1 MHPERIPSQ
10 TDLLQIYRRAGF
22 RAPTPLQERIVPLV
36 LKGKDIVVQ
45 TPEGSGKTAAIV
57 VSLIVGVKGA
67 GAGIQALVVV
77 PTAADVAKVSRV
89 WTRFARLVRDA
100 PLLLALGDTD
110 DARKEQRRLEK
121 GAAVIVGTVERVID
135 HIRRGSLP
143 FDSLE
148 TVFVEAP
155 EGVERE
161 DFVKDAQ
168 FVFAKFPPRLQT
180 VLFSR
185 APIGEQDEL
194 AALLHRPVLVTPE
207 DLAREEGRGEIE
219 HLVVEVDPGRKS
231 EALARIILGRGIS
244 AALVLHSPRTDGEA
258 LARLLRRSLL
268 RVETAPASIVPA
280 NRKRIFAAF
289 ARRETEVLLLPFPS
303 SGRLL
308 PLELEELEPSHV
320 IFFDLAPGARATGG
334 GREGAGRPEP
344 TGRPGPGIIAFAA
357 GGQEREIGRL
367 QEAIGVT
374 MKTGEVPGDDEVLS
388 NSIKRIVGRIRDD
401 ADPAELGQLRATI
414 RRSVPFFMRS
424 WFAAYLL
431 KAHLPFEPAAGQPLA
446 APARQPL
453 GRQQVREGPREPER
467 LEEAR
472 RREPLGRQQ
481 VRPRAAA
488 QASRSDTQAGAP
500 RAAAQAS
507 RSDAQAGAPR
517 AAAGPSGAA
526 GAQRPARGERPRSET
541 RRESL
546 GRQQAAAPQPVIDR
560 SGFTQLF
567 VSIGR
572 NRRVFARELT
582 DLFIERLHID
592 AGEVGDVRVFDK
604 YSFVDIAAARAA
616 DAISKLSGTELKG
629 RLITVNYAKKKEE
642 KEAK

>member
-1 MHPERIPSQ
+1 
-10 TDLLQIYRRAGF
+10 
-22 RAPTPLQERIVPLV
+22 
-36 LKGKDIVVQ
+36 
-45 TPEGSGKTAAIV
+45 GKTAGIV
-57 VSLIVGVKGA
+57 VSLIVGVKGG
-67 GAGIQALVVV
+67 GAGVQALIIV
-77 PTAADVAKVSRV
+77 PTAADVAKVVRV

-110 DARKEQRRLEK
+110 DVRREQRRLEK
-121 GAAVIVGTVERVID
+121 GSAVVVGTVERVID
-135 HIRRGSLP
+135 HIRRGSLL
-143 FDSLE
+143 FDGLE

-155 EGVERE
+155 EGGERE
-161 DFVKDAQ
+161 DFTRDAQ

-185 APIGEQDEL
+185 APVGEQDEL

-207 DLAREEGRGEIE
+207 ALAGEEGRGEAE
-219 HLVVEVDPGRKS
+219 HLVFEVAAGRKP

-268 RVETAPASIVPA
+268 RVEAAPSTIAPA
-280 NRKRIFAAF
+280 NRKKIFSAF
-289 ARRETEVLLLPFPS
+289 ARREMDALLLPFPS

-308 PLELEELEPSHV
+308 PVELEELEPSHV
-320 IFFDLAPGARATGG
+320 IYFDLAPGARAPGA
-334 GREGAGRPEP
+334 GREGAGRPGAA
-344 TGRPGPGIIAFAA
+344 GRPGPGIIALASGEQA
-357 GGQEREIGRL
+357 RDIGRL

-374 MKTGEVPGDDEVLS
+374 MKTGEVPGDEEVLGS
-388 NSIKRIVGRIRDD
+388 SIRRIVGRIREE
-401 ADPAELGQLRATI
+401 ADPAELGRLRATI

-431 KAHLPFEPAAGQPLA
+431 KAHLPFEPAAGQPPA
-446 APARQPL
+446 APGKQGGGREPIGRQPL
-453 GRQQVREGPREPER
+453 GRQQVRPRAAAGPSGPAGAEGLRESER

-488 QASRSDTQAGAP
+488 QASRSD
-500 RAAAQAS
+500 
-507 RSDAQAGAPR
+507 AQAGAP
-517 AAAGPSGAA
+517 
-526 GAQRPARGERPRSET
+526 RPARGERPRGET
-541 RRESL
+541 RREGP
-546 GRQQAAAPQPVIDR
+546 GRQQAAPPQPVIDR
-560 SGFTQLF
+560 TGFTQLF

-572 NRRVFARELT
+572 NRRIFARELT
-582 DLFIERLHID
+582 DLFVEKLHID
-592 AGEVGDVRVFDK
+592 AGEIGDVRVFDK

-616 DAISKLSGTELKG
+616 DAIAALSGTVLKG
-629 RLITVNYAKKKEE
+629 RPITVNYAKKKEE

>member
-10 TDLLQIYRRAGF
+10 TELLQIYRRAGF

-45 TPEGSGKTAAIV
+45 TAEGSGKTAGIV
-57 VSLIVGVKGA
+57 VSLIVGVKGG
-67 GAGIQALVVV
+67 GAGVQALVVV

-110 DARKEQRRLEK
+110 DVRKEQRRVEK
-121 GAAVIVGTVERVID
+121 GAAVIVGTVGRVID
-135 HIRRGSLP
+135 HIRRGSLL

-148 TVFVEAP
+148 TVFIEAP
-155 EGVERE
+155 EGGERE
-161 DFVKDAQ
+161 DFAKDAQ
-168 FVFAKFPPRLQT
+168 FVFAKFPPRPQT

-194 AALLHRPVLVTPE
+194 TALLHRPVLVTPE
-207 DLAREEGRGEIE
+207 DLAREEDRGEAE
-219 HLVVEVDPGRKS
+219 LLVFEVAAGRKS
-231 EALARIILGRGIS
+231 EALARITLGREIS

-268 RVETAPASIVPA
+268 RVEAAPANISLA

-289 ARRETEVLLLPFPS
+289 ARREIDALLLPFPS

-320 IFFDLAPGARATGG
+320 IYFDLAPGARAAGG
-334 GREGAGRPEP
+334 GREGAGRSGV
-344 TGRPGPGIIAFAA
+344 TGRPGPGFIALTS

-374 MKTGEVPGDDEVLS
+374 MKTGEVPGDEEVLGD
-388 NSIKRIVGRIRDD
+388 SIRRIVGRIRDD
-401 ADPAELGQLRATI
+401 ADPAELGRLRATI

-424 WFAAYLL
+424 WFTAYLL
-431 KAHLPFEPAAGQPLA
+431 KAHLPFEPAAGQP
-446 APARQPL
+446 
-453 GRQQVREGPREPER
+453 ER

-472 RREPLGRQQ
+472 RREPPGRQQ
-481 VRPRAAA
+481 REVLREPASRGPRAAA
-488 QASRSDTQAGAP
+488 L
-500 RAAAQAS
+500 AS
-507 RSDAQAGAPR
+507 RSDAQ
-517 AAAGPSGAA
+517 A
-526 GAQRPARGERPRSET
+526 GAQRPARGERQKGET
-541 RRESL
+541 RRESP
-546 GRQQAAAPQPVIDR
+546 GRQQASPSRPVVDR

-582 DLFIERLHID
+582 DLFVEKLQID
-592 AGEVGDVRVFDK
+592 AGEIGDVRVFDK
-604 YSFVDIAAARAA
+604 YSFVDIAAARAV
-616 DAISKLSGTELKG
+616 DAIARLSGTELKG